1 MINLEL
7 PRKNRTILWS
17 FAQKFGPQDQ
27 KHRSPLHL
35 CIQPCWG
42 TAGSFS
48 GPCAIQPWTPSTPRF
63 DQKDLRGRN
72 RRMSMVPWQFGVR
85 SFRLYIPS
93 YPRSGRPGALIKVGK
108 DEGKMVILFD
118 ASEIPANSPVEVG
131 RKSHLFTG
139 FGIHPTWLFGIS
151 EASTVAPESQ
161 GIVSKN
167 RIT

>member
-1 MINLEL
+1 MSRFAKHELKWISTPGPLHMIHIHWKNPWLTLEL

-85 SFRLYIPS
+85 SFRLYTLISAFGCGQRWRKDGDTVWCFRNPS
-93 YPRSGRPGALIKVGK
+93 KLTSWG
-108 DEGKMVILFD
+108 
-118 ASEIPANSPVEVG
+118 
-131 RKSHLFTG
+131 
-139 FGIHPTWLFGIS
+139 W
-151 EASTVAPESQ
+151 
-161 GIVSKN
+161 
-167 RIT
+167 